1 MTVGE
6 LIKILSQYDKNLIVV
21 SYDGD
26 GFSNAH
32 AEPITDVF
40 GDTEEYLVLEF

>member
-6 LIKILSQYDKNLIVV
+6 LIKLLSQYDRDLVVV
-21 SYDGD
+21 SCDGSS
-26 GFSNAH
+26 FSNIH

-40 GDTEEYLVLEF
+40 GETEEYLVLN